1 MYPEILMLGANK
13 EGFGMNELLNSL
25 SSFGGYAV
33 LAGVLL
39 IMQYKQDEWTRKYME
54 ELRTSIDNLTAA
66 IEKELKRK

>member
-1 MYPEILMLGANK
+1 
-13 EGFGMNELLNSL
+13 MNNLLNSL

-39 IMQYKQDEWTRKYME
+39 FMQFKQDEWTRKYME
-54 ELRTSIDNLTAA
+54 ELRGSIDKLTEA

>member
-1 MYPEILMLGANK
+1 
-13 EGFGMNELLNSL
+13 MNELLNSL

-39 IMQYKQDEWTRKYME
+39 FMQYKQDEWTLNYME
-54 ELRTSIDNLTAA
+54 ELRTSIDNLTNA

>member
-1 MYPEILMLGANK
+1 
-13 EGFGMNELLNSL
+13 MNELLNSL

-39 IMQYKQDEWTRKYME
+39 FMQYKQDEWTRKYME
-54 ELRTSIDNLTAA
+54 ELRTSIDNLTAT

>member
-1 MYPEILMLGANK
+1 MSE
-13 EGFGMNELLNSL
+13 FLNAL

-39 IMQYKQDEWTRKYME
+39 FMQYKQDEWTRKYME

>member
-1 MYPEILMLGANK
+1 
-13 EGFGMNELLNSL
+13 MNEVLNSL

-39 IMQYKQDEWTRKYME
+39 FMQYKQDEWTRKYME
-54 ELRTSIDNLTAA
+54 ELRTSIDNLTNA

>member
-1 MYPEILMLGANK
+1 
-13 EGFGMNELLNSL
+13 MNELLNSL

-39 IMQYKQDEWTRKYME
+39 VMQYKQDEWTRKYME
-54 ELRTSIDNLTAA
+54 ELRTSIDNLTNA

>member
-1 MYPEILMLGANK
+1 MK
-13 EGFGMNELLNSL
+13 DLLNIL

-39 IMQYKQDEWTRKYME
+39 FMQFKQDEWTRKYME
-54 ELRTSIDNLTAA
+54 ELRGSIDKLTEA

>member
-1 MYPEILMLGANK
+1 
-13 EGFGMNELLNSL
+13 MNELLNSL

-39 IMQYKQDEWTRKYME
+39 FMQYKQDEWTRKYME
-54 ELRTSIDNLTAA
+54 ELRGSIDNQADAFGKLTEAFGKLTGI

>member
-1 MYPEILMLGANK
+1 MTD
-13 EGFGMNELLNSL
+13 LLNSL

-39 IMQYKQDEWTRKYME
+39 FMQFKQDEWTRKYME
-54 ELRTSIDNLTAA
+54 QLRKSIDKLTEVIERGSIDKLTEA

>member
-1 MYPEILMLGANK
+1 
-13 EGFGMNELLNSL
+13 MNDLLNSL

-39 IMQYKQDEWTRKYME
+39 FMQFKQDEWTRQYME
-54 ELRTSIDNLTAA
+54 ELRGSIDKLTEA

>member
-1 MYPEILMLGANK
+1 
-13 EGFGMNELLNSL
+13 MNEVLNSL

-39 IMQYKQDEWTRKYME
+39 FMQYKQDEWTRKYME
-54 ELRTSIDNLTAA
+54 ELRNSIDNLTAA

>member
-1 MYPEILMLGANK
+1 MK
-13 EGFGMNELLNSL
+13 ELLNSL

-39 IMQYKQDEWTRKYME
+39 FMQYKQDEWTRKYME
-54 ELRTSIDNLTAA
+54 ELRTSIDNLTNA

>member
-1 MYPEILMLGANK
+1 
-13 EGFGMNELLNSL
+13 MNELLNSL

-39 IMQYKQDEWTRKYME
+39 FMQYKQDEWTRKYME
-54 ELRTSIDNLTAA
+54 ELRTSIDNLTNA

>member
-1 MYPEILMLGANK
+1 MLGANK

>member
-1 MYPEILMLGANK
+1 
-13 EGFGMNELLNSL
+13 MNELLNSL

-39 IMQYKQDEWTRKYME
+39 FMEYKQDEWTRKYME
-54 ELRTSIDNLTAA
+54 ELRTSIDNLTSA

>member
-1 MYPEILMLGANK
+1 
-13 EGFGMNELLNSL
+13 MNELLNSL

-33 LAGVLL
+33 LSGVLL
-39 IMQYKQDEWTRKYME
+39 FMQYKQDEWTRKYME

>member
-1 MYPEILMLGANK
+1 MS
-13 EGFGMNELLNSL
+13 ELLNSL

-39 IMQYKQDEWTRKYME
+39 FMQYKQDEWTRKYME

>member
-1 MYPEILMLGANK
+1 
-13 EGFGMNELLNSL
+13 MNELLNSL

-39 IMQYKQDEWTRKYME
+39 FMQYKQDEWTRKYME